1 MTRVRLSV
9 STFVYLNYPLEE
21 AIKRIASFGYHGV
34 EIWGGRPHAYRRD
47 LSAAEIEA
55 LRALLAKHGLEISGF
70 IPAQFRYPTNLCIA
84 NERIRQDSIRYIQD
98 SIETVAS
105 LGAPL
110 VSICPGHSL
119 YGQGREDAWERLK
132 GSLRTLSGFAAERGI
147 RLAVEPADR
156 YETDLV
162 QTSDDALRLLEE
174 LGLDNLGVVFDTG
187 HGHVLGEDLGEAVRK
202 LGSALFHIHIDDNHG
217 QRDEHLIP
225 GDGTVDFAS
234 FLTTL
239 EETDYRGFLTVELG
253 FGYTTNPDE
262 AVRESARRLS
272 KRELLL
278 HQASL

>member
-1 MTRVRLSV
+1 MRLSV

-21 AIKRIASFGYHGV
+21 AIKRVASFGYHGV

-55 LRALLAKHGLEISGF
+55 LRALIAKHGLEISGF
-70 IPAQFRYPTNLCIA
+70 IPAQFRYPTNLCIPD
-84 NERIRQDSIRYIQD
+84 ERIRQDSVRYIQD
-98 SIETVAS
+98 SIKTAAS

-132 GSLRTLSGFAAERGI
+132 ESLRTLSSFASGHGI

-162 QTSDDALRLLEE
+162 QTSDDALLLLEE
-174 LGLDNLGVVFDTG
+174 LGLDNVGVVFDTG
-187 HGHVLGEDLGEAVRK
+187 HGHVLGENLAEAVRK

-225 GDGTVDFAS
+225 GDGTIDFAA
-234 FLTTL
+234 FLAGL
-239 EETDYRGFLTVELG
+239 EQMGYRGFLTVELG
-253 FGYTTNPDE
+253 FGYTINPDE
-262 AVRESARRLS
+262 AVRESA
-272 KRELLL
+272 KRILE
-278 HQASL
+278 AKS